1 MGRHGSRFPIV
12 IELPYIQNLTYRLG
26 NASEAVQ
33 NANLP
38 KSLEF
43 LKKGYTTSLGHDDL
57 TPPGRQ
63 QLFDHGVK

>member
-1 MGRHGSRFPIV
+1 MGRHGSRFPQV
-12 IELPYIQNLTYRLG
+12 TELPYIQNLTYKLG

-33 NANLP
+33 KASLP
-38 KSLEF
+38 PELQF

-57 TPPGRQ
+57 TAPGRE